1 MTNSKDDTPTTCFSS
16 ILRRLLCTGGLPT
29 HPSSDTDNPEGSTR
43 LLSRTDLSIKHQ
55 PSSPTRSTIPA
66 GIVARLMGLD
76 SIPKSPHT
84 TVMRKSRSVGS
95 VDFLP
100 NFEILKQHHHHRART
115 SVSFREVPTF
125 LRASHNHVYGKVDP
139 VRKSEMGLFP
149 IEERSQNLNKKK
161 KVQSQK
167 QNLKIKS
174 EESVSCGQGKCRIRK
189 KEVLNAAKKKVI
201 DDGFPEEQKK
211 KNCKSRK
218 RTYNHPLPK
227 MGKHD
232 RKAKKK
238 VMLKRK
244 ESEYS
249 EEYCIKVLMEV
260 CRLTRDETNGSVWV
274 VNNLQDISYEIG
286 QEILQ
291 VLVYEMI
298 DELL

>member
-84 TVMRKSRSVGS
+84 TVMRKSR
-95 VDFLP
+95 
-100 NFEILKQHHHHRART
+100 
-115 SVSFREVPTF
+115 EVPTF
-125 LRASHNHVYGKVDP
+125 LRTSHNHVHGKVDP

-149 IEERSQNLNKKK
+149 IEEKSQNLNKKK

-201 DDGFPEEQKK
+201 DDEFPEEQKK

-274 VNNLQDISYEIG
+274 VNTNLQDISYEIG

>member
-1 MTNSKDDTPTTCFSS
+1 MTNSKDNTPTTCFSS
-16 ILRRLLCTGGLPT
+16 ILRHLLCTGGLPT

-84 TVMRKSRSVGS
+84 TVMRKSR
-95 VDFLP
+95 
-100 NFEILKQHHHHRART
+100 T

-125 LRASHNHVYGKVDP
+125 LRASHNHGRVDP
-139 VRKSEMGLFP
+139 VRKSEMGLFA
-149 IEERSQNLNKKK
+149 IEEKSQNLNKKK
-161 KVQSQK
+161 KVQTQK

-174 EESVSCGQGKCRIRK
+174 EESLSCGQGKCRIRK
-189 KEVLNAAKKKVI
+189 KEVVNPAKKKVI

-227 MGKHD
+227 MGKRD

-238 VMLKRK
+238 VILKRK

-260 CRLTRDETNGSVWV
+260 CRLTRDETNGRVWIV
-274 VNNLQDISYEIG
+274 HNLQDISYEIG